1 MQMVKK
7 ILLILVAAWVAF
19 ILFMPKQ
26 NLYFKLEERLD
37 KEDIHINE
45 THIKEGLFNLKIDD
59 ASIYIKGINLIQIK
73 NLTFFSLL
81 FYSQV
86 QLEEIQ
92 VDQSLSSMLPHKIK
106 NILLTYTV
114 VSPQHLSLS
123 GEGTFGSFKGEINL
137 VKHTIHLD
145 FTELNSAETFKRYL
159 KKGEEGWYY
168 ETTF

>member
-73 NLTFFSLL
+73 NSTFFSLL

-86 QLEEIQ
+86 QLEEIR
-92 VDQSLSSMLPHKIK
+92 VDQSLSSMIPHKIQK
-106 NILLTYTV
+106 ILLTYTII
-114 VSPQHLSLS
+114 SPQHLSLS
-123 GEGTFGSFKGEINL
+123 GEGEFGRCKGDIDL

-145 FTELNSAETFKRYL
+145 FTELNTTKSLKSYL